1 MQQQTANFREISLK
15 YKMIYKLKWKNQAE
29 LTFEFDQLTTFAE
42 IPSVIDPK
50 TLQSLMFFCEK
61 KGDKQVFFS

>member
-1 MQQQTANFREISLK
+1 
-15 YKMIYKLKWKNQAE
+15 MIYKLKWKNQAE

-42 IPSVIDPK
+42 IPSAIDPK